1 MTRDDTTTTTT
12 YDARWTNCPGPP
24 SPSFFFCF
32 SFLRSSKHSL
42 RKNATHP
49 PAPPRAP
56 PSRRD
61 LRFFVRF
68 RFVRRSFPNSHAPP
82 RSAPLRPPRPS
93 PPAVLYIYRTHREK
107 KSHRWH
113 LAEPTRLG
121 RTLRREAHHRGGA
134 RSAQG
139 RHRRGPLRTHPH
151 VLGVGGGGYDGGG
164 GGGADAT
171 TEPGR
176 ICLQILHAG
185 RYAHHPLAVSSSST
199 KSPISPFP
207 ARGLSS
213 SGVRSTIRDYAN
225 CAALARG
232 AGYDGVEIMGSEGY
246 LINQFLV
253 GSTNVRT
260 DEYGG
265 NFANRMRLA
274 VDIVRETRAAC
285 GRDFIII
292 FRLSMLDLVGDGS
305 SWDEIKLLA
314 QALEDAGVTIINT
327 GIGWHEARIREFF
340 CLPLSSS
347 DRLCRSFFPP
357 SLFLLFLLQTSAY
370 LSNRWSLLPYSRNR
384 VPPPSPFSFPP
395 HRIISAITRKNRPT
409 DRPRRHIYIAT
420 IATSVPR
427 GAFSFA
433 TKKLRDE
440 KIVSVPLCAT
450 NRINAPSTVE
460 SILSG
465 GCADLVSMARPFL
478 ADPDIVRKS
487 REGRDGE
494 INTCIGCNQGE
505 CKGESGGI
513 LCKTLFFFIARG
525 VWYPCGG

>member
-1 MTRDDTTTTTT
+1 MILPLLLLMMRDGRIVLVRPLLRFFFAFRF
-12 YDARWTNCPGPP
+12 YARRNIRSGKTQRTPPPPPGPP
-24 SPSFFFCF
+24 PLAAICDF
-32 SFLRSSKHSL
+32 SSAFDLSD
-42 RKNATHP
+42 A
-49 PAPPRAP
+49 
-56 PSRRD
+56 PSRTHM
-61 LRFFVRF
+61 LR
-68 RFVRRSFPNSHAPP
+68 PAPP
-82 RSAPLRPPRPS
+82 RSAPPARRHPPY
-93 PPAVLYIYRTHREK
+93 YIYIAPTAK
-107 KSHRWH
+107 KKV
-113 LAEPTRLG
+113 T
-121 RTLRREAHHRGGA
+121 GGI
-134 RSAQG
+134 SPN
-139 RHRRGPLRTHPH
+139 RRGWVGPFAGKLTTEEERDRHKVVTDAVHSVRIPTYS
-151 VLGVGGGGYDGGG
+151 GSGGGGYDGGG